1 MTMYTKGRQL
11 LYDLLRWSE
20 RYTKIDMVY
29 FASGNFWLNF
39 GRIISIGTGLLL
51 TVAFAN
57 FLTPEAFGTYK
68 YVLAAAGFVGTFS
81 LTGLGTALMRAVAQG
96 KRHVIPAVVKTGMLW
111 NIPASIVAFAIGIY
125 YFVHTNNDLGFA
137 FVFIAFYN
145 TLSGGLGLTKSV
157 WTASGNF
164 KLGTMAGI
172 PRSVFPIA
180 VILLTLLFTKNV
192 VWIVFAY
199 FVSNVVITWILYLW
213 MLRKLHVQA
222 SMDDVPETVRYGK
235 QLSFLGFFQIAS
247 GQVDQLLLFHF
258 FGPAQLVLYTLGF
271 APVNE
276 AGGFINNFL
285 TILFNKLAVKTKAE
299 VHETLFFRM
308 RQMFFISCAVVLIYV
323 VLVPF
328 LFKYLF
334 PKYLASAF
342 VSQVLSLTILF
353 QFKGVIDV
361 YYNTHGEIKKRTAV
375 ITITQIIEFGLLFTL
390 IPLYGLWGAVAAA
403 ILSEALAAITYLG
416 MYLMDVRSHR
426 KQLGLSNG

>member
-1 MTMYTKGRQL
+1 MTMYTKGKHL

-51 TVAFAN
+51 TVSFAN

-68 YVLAAAGFVGTFS
+68 YVLAAAGFVGTFALS
-81 LTGLGTALMRAVAQG
+81 GLNTSVMRAVAQG
-96 KRHVIPAVVKTGMLW
+96 KRHVIPAVVKAGMLW
-111 NIPASIVAFAIGIY
+111 TIPASLVALGIGIY
-125 YFVHTNNDLGFA
+125 YFIHANNDLGFA
-137 FVFIAFYN
+137 FIFISLSN
-145 TLSGGLGLTKSV
+145 TLGGGIGLTKGA

-164 KLGTMAGI
+164 KLGTYAGI
-172 PRSVFPIA
+172 PRGIFPIA
-180 VILLTLLFTKNV
+180 MILFVLLFTKSV
-192 VWIVFAY
+192 VWIVFTY
-199 FVSNVVITWILYLW
+199 FASNLFISWILYLW
-213 MLRKLHVQA
+213 MLRKLHVKA
-222 SMDDVPETVRYGK
+222 SMEDVQETIRYGK

-285 TILFNKLAVKTKAE
+285 TILFNKIAVKTKAE

-308 RQMFFISCAVVLIYV
+308 RQMFFISCAVVAIYV
-323 VLVPF
+323 VFVPF

-334 PKYLASAF
+334 PKYLSSVF
-342 VSQVLSLTILF
+342 VSQMLSLTILF

-375 ITITQIIEFGLLFTL
+375 IAITQIIEFGLLFTL

-403 ILSEALAAITYLG
+403 ILSEGLAAFTYCG
-416 MYLMDVRSHR
+416 MYVIDVRNHR
-426 KQLGLSNG
+426 KQLALSNE